1 MKSESAEP
9 PPVGQADVFKIYVW
23 AMLLPIVIL
32 AGLYFWA
39 SDRAEAAEKSVKQ
52 GQRLLKK
59 FAEAKSEVNSLL
71 QVYSDNNEEDA
82 RYEPFTWFSEIW
94 KRKGIDNASLNL
106 GAWREQPLYVV
117 KGGYYEEQIEIKV
130 VSKKPLER
138 EAIAKLCHEI
148 ERQSTRLRILELK
161 LSRKL
166 KKGEY
171 DKNEWS
177 GRIQIGY
184 RWQKAK
190 E

>member
-1 MKSESAEP
+1 VKKSDAAP
-9 PPVGQADVFKIYVW
+9 PAGPEADVFKIYVW
-23 AMLLPIVIL
+23 AMLVPIVVL

-39 SDRAEAAEKSVKQ
+39 ADRAEAAEKSVAQ
-52 GQRLLKK
+52 GRKLLDD

-71 QVYSDNNEEDA
+71 KVYSDNNEEDA
-82 RYEPFTWFSEIW
+82 RYEPFTWFSGIW
-94 KRKGIDNASLNL
+94 QRKGIDNSAINL
-106 GAWREQPLYVV
+106 GAWRDQPLYVV

-130 VSKKPLER
+130 NSKNPLPR
-138 EAIAKLCHEI
+138 ESIAKLCHEI
-148 ERQSTRLRILELK
+148 ERASTRLRILELK

-166 KKGEY
+166 KKDEY
-171 DKNEWS
+171 DKDEWS